1 MTSDHSI
8 REQIADAIEEERTLR
23 ADLAAGRITQEHEN
37 NRIAGLED
45 HLDQLWDLLRQRQAE
60 RDAGQDPND
69 ATLRSVEQVEG
80 YEG

>member
-45 HLDQLWDLLRQRQAE
+45 HLDQLWDSLRQRQAE